1 MITNLPQKLIAEATF
16 QKVRESLKVTAQRPS
31 SVRQRPD
38 GTPSSA
44 IQAVLN
50 LSLNKKSPEE
60 SKAKPLNKA
69 EILKRRVQEF
79 IDTLIEIVNADQQLG
94 EKNEAIDKIIK
105 NIVSRKEKLG
115 DLKKISI
122 LLRN

>member
-1 MITNLPQKLIAEATF
+1 M
-16 QKVRESLKVTAQRPS
+16 
-31 SVRQRPD
+31 
-38 GTPSSA
+38 
-44 IQAVLN
+44 N